1 MKNEQAR
8 YVQQNLYK
16 TIQTSLKVLL
26 NLIQSKPKWNWKKK
40 TISIKTKDF
49 EINPVKWKLKIKRK

>member
-26 NLIQSKPKWNWKKK
+26 NLIQSKPKLDWKQKQ
-40 TISIKTKDF
+40 F
-49 EINPVKWKLKIKRK
+49 Q